1 MASTEVIALVIL
13 KNKEIYHSVINKE
26 ITTYFTKN
34 AIKEI
39 IETFSKIILEKSNIG
54 AFSIDMESE
63 QIQNIELR
71 KYILHCRK
79 FDNDNGITFIT
90 SKNYKHR
97 IAYNLILQL
106 KDILDKTQIN
116 SLFYESNDV
125 QKIDIIEKINNNFW
139 DLIIYGKVGPD
150 EFCTF
155 PFYDIVKTKYNKN
168 KIAFIYGGDEIFN
181 LKITDCHSYH
191 INMFNRYIYYKP
203 YSDYLNYYKQF
214 GYCFVRVLER

>member
-125 QKIDIIEKINNNFW
+125 QKIDIIEKINK
-139 DLIIYGKVGPD
+139 DLG
-150 EFCTF
+150 E
-155 PFYDIVKTKYNKN
+155 
-168 KIAFIYGGDEIFN
+168 
-181 LKITDCHSYH
+181 LKIIMYKNIEAVLDRGEKIETLMMKSKALSENSKRFYVASKK
-191 INMFNRYIYYKP
+191 MNRCCSIM
-203 YSDYLNYYKQF
+203 
-214 GYCFVRVLER
+214 